1 MTEEG
6 PSAIDAAFR
15 LYMLP
20 QGMFSVAVATV
31 LFPRLARLASR
42 HDLDGLR
49 ATTGTGMR
57 QIALLLIPSAAATVA
72 LATPIVQLVY
82 QRGEFD
88 AESTR
93 LTSEALLWF
102 AFSLPFSGINL
113 LLTRTFFSLQ
123 RPWLPT
129 VLALASLVVNVGVS
143 LALYEPL
150 GLGGVVLGTTVGNAV
165 DDGAAGDS
173 PAAGAR
179 RPGGGPHAAGGGDHA
194 RPRPCC
200 SAAWPTARGGCST
213 TCSGESLLAQLARRR
228 RRARRRGRRV
238 RRRRCCARGS
248 PRRAR
253 SSTCS
258 GAGWRALLTSRSS

>member
-1 MTEEG
+1 
-6 PSAIDAAFR
+6 
-15 LYMLP
+15 MLP

-102 AFSLPFSGINL
+102 AFSPAL
-113 LLTRTFFSLQ
+113 LGHQPAAHADVLLAAAAVAADGARAGLAGGQ
-123 RPWLPT
+123 RRR
-129 VLALASLVVNVGVS
+129 LARAVRAAG
-143 LALYEPL
+143 ARRRRA
-150 GLGGVVLGTTVGNAV
+150 GDDGGQRR
-165 DDGAAGDS
+165 DDGAAGDP
-173 PAAGAR
+173 PAAGAG

-194 RPRPCC
+194 RRVG
-200 SAAWPTARGGCST
+200 A
-213 TCSGESLLAQLARRR
+213 ARRR
-228 RRARRRGRRV
+228 RLRHVVGARRPARAT
-238 RRRRCCARGS
+238 RCPRSCSPWAPGSPPGAPCTPPCCCGRGS

-258 GAGWRALLTSRSS
+258 GAGCAAPNL